1 MPGKGGRTGDAPG
14 ESNNCHNSPYKFPV
28 GSTNIHCLIGRMDG
42 YYLGPGTHIYV
53 KTFPE
58 SLRSL
63 YKQFSRSAIT
73 PPI

>member
-1 MPGKGGRTGDAPG
+1 
-14 ESNNCHNSPYKFPV
+14 
-28 GSTNIHCLIGRMDG
+28 MDG

-63 YKQFSRSAIT
+63 YKQFFPLRNHTSYIIR
-73 PPI
+73 